1 LADRLNGPDVLYRSV
16 HVYTPEM
23 RPQLAVAMATAASVR
38 RQKMMV
44 DVSAGVPKRP
54 VVKELYVDAVT
65 GDPIGKLLIE
75 VFFSY
80 L

>member
-1 LADRLNGPDVLYRSV
+1 
-16 HVYTPEM
+16 M
-23 RPQLAVAMATAASVR
+23 RRQLAVAMATAASVR